1 MKVKDLK
8 KIIDKLD
15 DDIEVVT
22 MQKGDNP
29 EDDQY
34 DISGVVI
41 LNSFEEPDYLRYMDI
56 YGHIWTCPYDLKQ
69 TLVLKMN

>member
-1 MKVKDLK
+1 MKVRDLK

-15 DDIEVVT
+15 DDIEVTV

-34 DISGVVI
+34 DISGAII
-41 LNSFEEPDYLRYMDI
+41 LNGFEEPD
-56 YGHIWTCPYDLKQ
+56 YDLKQ
-69 TLVLKMN
+69 TLVLKMD

>member
-34 DISGVVI
+34 DISGAII
-41 LNSFEEPDYLRYMDI
+41 LNSFEEPD
-56 YGHIWTCPYDLKQ
+56 YDLKQ
-69 TLVLKMN
+69 TLVLKMD

>member
-1 MKVKDLK
+1 MKVRDLK

-15 DDIEVVT
+15 DGIEVVT

-34 DISGVVI
+34 DIFGAII
-41 LNSFEEPDYLRYMDI
+41 LNSFEEPD
-56 YGHIWTCPYDLKQ
+56 YDLKQ
-69 TLVLKMN
+69 TLVLKMD

>member
-1 MKVKDLK
+1 MKVRDLK

-15 DDIEVVT
+15 DGIEVVT

-34 DISGVVI
+34 DISGAII
-41 LNSFEEPDYLRYMDI
+41 LNSFEEPD
-56 YGHIWTCPYDLKQ
+56 YDLKQ
-69 TLVLKMN
+69 TLVLKMD